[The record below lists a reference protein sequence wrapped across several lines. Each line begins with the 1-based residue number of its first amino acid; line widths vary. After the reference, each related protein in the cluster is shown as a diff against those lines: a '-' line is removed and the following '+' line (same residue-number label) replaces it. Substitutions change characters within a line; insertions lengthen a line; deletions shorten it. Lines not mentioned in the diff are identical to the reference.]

1 MSMPETDRP
10 AQSEDR
16 QLARKSAETTACIF
30 GSDRNRCP
38 ICNALVDPW
47 KIDNSI
53 RRHRC
58 SDCNARLWM
67 ECSTPISV
75 VCMSLPLMLIGIWY
89 LVFPWSTIVFGCSLI
104 GIGIPVV
111 NIFVRILFGHPVANR
126 SNLFAK
132 LDPSIDQREKST
144 NNPMDRS
151 GGSAAS

>member
-89 LVFPWSTIVFGCSLI
+89 LVFPWNRIGLGCALI
-104 GIGIPVV
+104 GIGIPIV
-111 NIFVRILFGHPVANR
+111 NIYVRILFGYPVAKR
-126 SNLFAK
+126 SNEFGK
-132 LDPSIDQREKST
+132 LDPFIDQREKCT